1 MTVSFDQFKELD
13 LRVAKVLEASRVEGS
28 EKLLKLS
35 IDIGDEKRQLIA
47 GVGKVYEP
55 ESLIGKE
62 IVVVVNLE
70 PKTMMGFESRGM
82 LLAAHDENGN
92 PVLLMPEKETPPGSK
107 IT

>member
-13 LRVAKVLEASRVEGS
+13 LRIAKILEASRVEGS
-28 EKLLKLS
+28 EKLLKLL
-35 IDIGDEKRQLIA
+35 IDMGDEKRQLIA

-55 ESLIGKE
+55 ESLIGRE
-62 IVVVVNLE
+62 IVIVANLE
-70 PKTMMGFESRGM
+70 PRTMMRFESQGM

-92 PVLLMPEKETPPGSK
+92 PVLLMPEKETPSGSK